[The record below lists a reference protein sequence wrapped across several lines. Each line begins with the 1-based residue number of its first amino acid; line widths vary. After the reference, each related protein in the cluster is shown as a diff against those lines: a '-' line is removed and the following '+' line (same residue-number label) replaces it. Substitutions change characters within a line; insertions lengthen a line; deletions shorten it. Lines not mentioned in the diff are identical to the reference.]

1 MRLSMRGL
9 QHFILLGVLLA
20 FSLTV
25 LEGPSSVMG
34 RLWWLVGCGHF
45 LLWQP
50 LVSPERRLSLLQALT
65 VLAGVVGLVLWLDW
79 SWLAACIVLLTSLV
93 GGKVIVARERRLGWF
108 YLLAFGFLCVLLF
121 VWVSPRLYGGA
132 IDATLTAWS
141 RWLSIGALVAVIAI
155 MPWQRVEEEAK
166 VFDFLISLLILLIL
180 SSVLMAV
187 GILVAIE
194 RATHFEALV
203 RALLGLGGAVLALSW
218 IWNPRM
224 GFGGFGPMVSRYLLR
239 FGFPF
244 EDWLRRVSD
253 LFDRE
258 DDPEV
263 FLDRALESFTELPWV
278 VGGAIERGE
287 GGVRKTFGG
296 QERHQAVLSHGEL
309 RLVLFTS
316 YGWSASL
323 IWQANLLFKLVVEF
337 YRARQRERLLR
348 QLQYVQAV
356 YETGSRVTHDVKN
369 LLQSMESLCYA
380 LQGSDAGADGERSG
394 EVVELMRR
402 QLPVIA
408 QRLRA
413 TLDKLA
419 APSAE
424 EAEMGSLNEWWRA
437 VQQRY
442 LSQRVAFAQ
451 SAMVDD
457 CQVPVALFDNVIDNL
472 ISNALQK
479 RLQFPQLRI
488 AVTLDVDAGKVVLRV
503 DDDGSPV
510 SDQLAGAL
518 FGAPV
523 ASATGLGVGLFHAA
537 QLAERLGYRLGLSE
551 NRAGAV
557 AFSLRGPLMNQP
569 ASLPS
574 SG

>member
-9 QHFILLGVLLA
+9 QHFILLGVLLS

-25 LEGPSSVMG
+25 MEGPASVMG

-50 LVSPERRLSLLQALT
+50 LVSAERRLSPVQALA
-65 VLAGVVGLVLWLDW
+65 VLAGVAGLVVWLSW
-79 SWLAACIVLLTSLV
+79 AWLAACIVLLTSLV

-108 YLLAFGFLCVLLF
+108 YLLAFGFLCLLLF
-121 VWVSPRLYGGA
+121 VWVSPRLYGSA
-132 IDATLTAWS
+132 PDAALVAWS
-141 RWLSIGALVAVIAI
+141 RWLTLGVLVAVMLI
-155 MPWQRVEEEAK
+155 MPWQRLEEEAK
-166 VFDFLISLLILLIL
+166 VFDFLVSLLILLIL

-194 RATHFEALV
+194 RVTHLEALV

-258 DDPEV
+258 EDPEA
-263 FLDRALESFTELPWV
+263 FLDQALESFTDLPWV
-278 VGGAIERGE
+278 VGGAIERGN
-287 GGVRKTFGG
+287 GMARKTFGG
-296 QERHQAVLSHGEL
+296 QERHQAVLSYGNL

-380 LQGSDAGADGERSG
+380 LQSDAAGAPAG

-402 QLPVIA
+402 QLPVVA

-424 EAEMGSLNEWWRA
+424 EAELGSLNDWWDG

-442 LSQRVAFAQ
+442 LSQRIAFAQ
-451 SAMVDD
+451 SATVDD
-457 CQVPVALFDNVIDNL
+457 CRVPLALFDNVIDNL
-472 ISNALQK
+472 IGNALQK

-488 AVTLDVDAGKVVLRV
+488 AVTLEVEGGNVVLRV
-503 DDDGSPV
+503 DDDGNPISERV
-510 SDQLAGAL
+510 AGAL

-523 ASATGLGVGLFHAA
+523 ASASGLGVGLFHAA
-537 QLAERLGYRLGLSE
+537 QLASRLGYRLGLAE
-551 NRAGAV
+551 NRPGAV
-557 AFSLRGPLMNQP
+557 TFALRGPLVVQP

>member
-1 MRLSMRGL
+1 MRFSMRGL

-20 FSLTV
+20 FSMTV
-25 LEGPSSVMG
+25 LEGPTSVMG

-50 LVSPERRLSLLQALT
+50 LVSAERRLSVLQGLT
-65 VLAGVVGLVLWLDW
+65 VLAGVAGLMWWLDW
-79 SWLAACIVLLTSLV
+79 VWLAACIVLLTSLV

-121 VWVSPRLYGGA
+121 VWVSPRLYGGVM
-132 IDATLTAWS
+132 DATLAAWS
-141 RWLSIGALVAVIAI
+141 RWLSVGALVAVMLI

-194 RATHFEALV
+194 RVTHFEALV

-244 EDWLRRVSD
+244 EDWLQRISD

-278 VGGAIERGE
+278 AGGAIERGA
-287 GGVRKTFGG
+287 GGARKTFGG

-369 LLQSMESLCYA
+369 LLQSLESLCFA
-380 LQGSDAGADGERSG
+380 LQGNDDGASST

-402 QLPVIA
+402 QLPVVA

-424 EAEMGSLNEWWRA
+424 EAELGSLNEWWRA

-451 SAMVDD
+451 SAMGDD
-457 CQVPVALFDNVIDNL
+457 VRVPVVLFDNVIDNL
-472 ISNALQK
+472 IGNALHK

-488 AVTLDVDAGKVVLRV
+488 AVTLEVDAGKVVLRV

-510 SDQLAGAL
+510 SEQVANAL

-523 ASATGLGVGLFHAA
+523 ASSSGLGVGLFHAA
-537 QLAERLGYRLGLSE
+537 QLAERLGYRLGLTE

-557 AFSLRGPLMNQP
+557 AFSLRGSLVDQP